1 MWTENGRLLQDV
13 FSAALTLVVGLGL
26 LFFWGETAKKRIFEQ
41 KTTRKLVHISFG
53 LVFMLCWPLF
63 SPGDLPP
70 FLAALAPGIN
80 IIRMLLLGVGI
91 WKNEAIIMSMSR
103 HGDRRELLKGPL
115 YYACTLTFSTLI
127 FWRTSPIAIAAI
139 CNLCAGDGVADLA
152 GRRFGKKKLPYN
164 SVKSYAGTV
173 AMALAGFLASIG
185 YMHYFASFGYI
196 EESWGMMLG
205 FLLVS
210 TASAIVES
218 LPISSD
224 LDDNLTVPMTSLLV
238 GAAVF

>member
-1 MWTENGRLLQDV
+1 
-13 FSAALTLVVGLGL
+13 
-26 LFFWGETAKKRIFEQ
+26 
-41 KTTRKLVHISFG
+41 
-53 LVFMLCWPLF
+53 MLCWPLF
-63 SPGDLPP
+63 SHGHLAA

-91 WKNEAIIMSMSR
+91 WKNEAIIKSMSR
-103 HGDRRELLKGPL
+103 HGDRSELLKGPL
-115 YYACTLTFSTLI
+115 YYACTITFSTLI
-127 FWRTSPIAIAAI
+127 FWRTSPISIAAI
-139 CNLCAGDGVADLA
+139 CNLCAGDGVADLV
-152 GRRFGKKKLPYN
+152 GRRFGEKKLPYN
-164 SVKSYAGTV
+164 PDKSYAGTA
-173 AMALAGFLASIG
+173 AMAVAGFLASLG

-196 EESWGMMLG
+196 EESWGMILG

-218 LPISSD
+218 LPMSSD